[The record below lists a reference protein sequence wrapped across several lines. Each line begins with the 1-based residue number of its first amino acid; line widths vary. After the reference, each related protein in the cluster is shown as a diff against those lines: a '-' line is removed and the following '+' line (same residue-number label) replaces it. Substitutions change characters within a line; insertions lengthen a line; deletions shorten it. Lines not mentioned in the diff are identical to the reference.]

1 MMTND
6 EYDGNAADADDD
18 DVMKTT
24 TITMKTMT
32 IMLSMMLT
40 VMNII

>member
-6 EYDGNAADADDD
+6 EYEGDADDD